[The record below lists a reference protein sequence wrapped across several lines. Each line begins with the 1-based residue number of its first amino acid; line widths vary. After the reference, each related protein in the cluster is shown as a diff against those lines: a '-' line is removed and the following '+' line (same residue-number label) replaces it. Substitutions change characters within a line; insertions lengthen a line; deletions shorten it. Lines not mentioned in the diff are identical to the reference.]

1 MKSTRGVLLGV
12 LVIGSPCFGQAEVY
26 KWVDDKGEVNYS
38 DRQHPGAEEMKDLD
52 VPTYLSPPPP
62 NPPAAPA
69 LAKSEPQPQTTPKV
83 YESVAITSPG
93 NDEGIRSNNGDLSV
107 SVAVLPE
114 LHTNLGHRLGVL
126 LDGALI
132 GEPGESTEFQLNN
145 IERGSHAVQAVVFE
159 AGGNA
164 VAESPSITIHLHR
177 QTLLRPDS
185 GPAKFNPAPNFPAPN
200 FPAPNYPFK
209 DPGVTQ
215 PQ

>member
-26 KWVDDKGEVNYS
+26 KWVDDKGAVNYS
-38 DRQHPGAEEMKDLD
+38 DRQHPGAKEMKDLD
-52 VPTYLSPPPP
+52 VPTYLSPPPLSL
-62 NPPAAPA
+62 PAAPP
-69 LAKSEPQPQTTPKV
+69 LAKSEPQAHTPKV

-93 NDEGIRSNNGDLSV
+93 NNEGIRSNNGDLSV

-114 LHTNLGHRLGVL
+114 LRTNLGHRLGVL

-132 GEPGESTEFQLNN
+132 GEPGKSTEFQLNN
-145 IERGSHAVQAVVFE
+145 IERGSHTVQAVVF
-159 AGGNA
+159 AASGNA
-164 VAESPSITIHLHR
+164 VAESPPITIHLHR
-177 QTLLRPDS
+177 QTLQRPDS

-209 DPGVTQ
+209 GPGVTP

>member
-1 MKSTRGVLLGV
+1 VKSTRGVLLGV

-38 DRQHPGAEEMKDLD
+38 DRQHPGAEEMKNLD
-52 VPTYLSPPPP
+52 VPIYVS
-62 NPPAAPA
+62 PPAALPA
-69 LAKSEPQPQTTPKV
+69 LAKSEPQPQTPNV

-93 NDEGIRSNNGDLSV
+93 NDEGIRSNNGDVSV
-107 SVAVLPE
+107 SVVVLPE
-114 LHTNLGHRLGVL
+114 LHTDLGHRLGVL

-145 IERGSHAVQAVVFE
+145 IERGSHTVQAVVFE

-164 VAESPSITIHLHR
+164 VAESLPVTIHLQR
-177 QTLLRPDS
+177 QSLLRPDS

-209 DPGVTQ
+209 GPGVTQ